1 MITLAVL
8 LLVGNMILKRSNEEE
23 LVEKTKEELNTA
35 EIENIFLSTID
46 QFNLDSNWI
55 NKLHINSSQY
65 DSLQFVYKIDLPTDL
80 PPVLVL
86 RSLKEQFMNK
96 SVDLISD
103 EKSING
109 NTTLNI
115 FSNDELK
122 LQTSFSI
129 KENIYR
135 KHAEFAIL
143 LSGVEELKENELS
156 KILRSIIDLNFLIK
170 PTAESDTLIGRL
182 SNFEKTYSILISD
195 QAETSM
201 YSMKPN
207 DTKTK
212 LTEAVRYI
220 NWNYPDAQ
228 LHLIDNSSALFNS
241 ASFNF
246 VRDEF
251 NKRNMNLRSLNEL
264 NQLPDEIDEAVS
276 LLSFYIESRLGKE
289 GRILVIPASLFKNL
303 ESILLE
309 AKRRGSKFYSPN
321 KLEAEKS
328 S

>member
-8 LLVGNMILKRSNEEE
+8 LLVGNMILKRSTEEVPE
-23 LVEKTKEELNTA
+23 EKTIEEISTT

-55 NKLHINSSQY
+55 NKVHINNSQY
-65 DSLQFVYKIDLPTDL
+65 DSLQFVYKLDLPTDL
-80 PPVLVL
+80 PPILVL

-96 SVDLISD
+96 AVDLISD

-122 LQTSFSI
+122 LQTSFNI
-129 KENIYR
+129 KEDIYR
-135 KHAEFAIL
+135 KHAEFAVV
-143 LSGVEELKENELS
+143 LSDVEKLTENELS
-156 KILRSIIDLNFLIK
+156 KILRSIIDLNILLK
-170 PTAESDTLIGRL
+170 PSVESDTLIGTL

-195 QAETSM
+195 QVENSI
-201 YSMKPN
+201 YSMKPD

-220 NWNYPDAQ
+220 NWNYPDAN
-228 LHLIDNSSALFNS
+228 LHLIENSSALFNS

-251 NKRNMNLRSLNEL
+251 SKRDMNLRPLSEL
-264 NQLPDEIDEAVS
+264 NQLPKDISEAES
-276 LLSFYIESRLGKE
+276 LLSFYIESGLGKE
-289 GRILVIPASLFKNL
+289 GKVLVIPASIFNEL

-309 AKRRGSKFYSPN
+309 AKKQGSKFYSPDKLLN
-321 KLEAEKS
+321 K
-328 S
+328 